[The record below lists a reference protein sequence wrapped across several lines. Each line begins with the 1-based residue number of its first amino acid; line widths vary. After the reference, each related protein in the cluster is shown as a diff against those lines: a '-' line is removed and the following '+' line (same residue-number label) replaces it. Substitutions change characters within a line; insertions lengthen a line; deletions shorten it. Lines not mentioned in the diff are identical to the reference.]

1 MEKINVGLIGFGTVG
16 TGVVKVLQKSGA
28 LISERLGA
36 EIVLKRVADHDTT
49 TDRGV
54 TLPDGVLVSDASV
67 IIDDPEIDIVVELI
81 GGTGAAKELTLQ
93 AIEKGKHIATA
104 NKALLSTHGK
114 EIFSL
119 AADKGVEV
127 GFEASVGGG
136 IPVLKALREGLAA
149 NHIDSMYGI
158 INGTA
163 NYILSKMKN
172 EGGKFEDVL
181 KLAQEMGYAEADPT
195 YDVDGID
202 TAHKLALLI
211 NIAYGTYITHE
222 DVYTEGIRSINQL
235 DIDFASEFGL
245 TIKLLAIAK
254 SIDGKVEARVHPTM
268 IPSEHPLATVD
279 GAYNAVFMHGDAV
292 GSVMF
297 YGLGAGMEPTASA
310 VVADIIDICRDIKS
324 GGVGRT
330 APLSTLPA
338 AIKEVELKA
347 TEELDIQYY
356 MRFLVTDS
364 PGVLASISGVLGA
377 HNISIYSVIQHER
390 KVGGAVALV
399 IRTHHAMER
408 ELRAAVAEIE
418 ELEVT
423 KEKVVYIRI
432 EETLGASE

>member
-16 TGVVKVLQKSGA
+16 TGVVKVLQKNGA

-36 EIVLKRVADHDTT
+36 EIVLKTVADHDTT

-93 AIEKGKHIATA
+93 AINKGKHVVTA

-114 EIFSL
+114 EIFTL
-119 AADKGVEV
+119 ANEKSVEV

-181 KLAQEMGYAEADPT
+181 KLAQEKGYAESDPS

-235 DIDFASEFGL
+235 DINFASEFGL

-254 SIDGKVEARVHPTM
+254 SMDGKIEARVHPTM

-279 GAYNAVFMHGDAV
+279 GAYNAVFIHGDAV

-310 VVADIIDICRDIKS
+310 VVADIIDICRNIKS

-330 APLSTLPA
+330 SPLSTLPA

-347 TEELDIQYY
+347 TEELDVQYY

-399 IRTHHAMER
+399 IRTHHALER
-408 ELRAAVAEIE
+408 ELMAAVAEIE

>member
-1 MEKINVGLIGFGTVG
+1 MKKINVGLIGFGTVG
-16 TGVVKVLQKSGA
+16 TGVVKVLQKNGA

-36 EIVLKRVADHDTT
+36 EIVLKTVADHDTT

-54 TLPDGVLVSDASV
+54 TLPDGVLVSDAAV

-93 AIEKGKHIATA
+93 AIEKGKHVVTA

-114 EIFSL
+114 EIFTL
-119 AADKGVEV
+119 ANEKSVEV

-181 KLAQEMGYAEADPT
+181 KLAQEKGYAESDPS

-235 DIDFASEFGL
+235 DINFASEFGL

-254 SIDGKVEARVHPTM
+254 SMDGKIEARVHPTM

-279 GAYNAVFMHGDAV
+279 GAYNAVFIHGDAV

-310 VVADIIDICRDIKS
+310 VVADIIDICRNIKS

-330 APLSTLPA
+330 SPLSTLPV
-338 AIKEVELKA
+338 AIKKVELKA
-347 TEELDIQYY
+347 TEELDVQYY

-399 IRTHHAMER
+399 IRTHHALER
-408 ELRAAVAEIE
+408 ELRVAVAEIE

>member
-1 MEKINVGLIGFGTVG
+1 
-16 TGVVKVLQKSGA
+16 
-28 LISERLGA
+28 
-36 EIVLKRVADHDTT
+36 
-49 TDRGV
+49 
-54 TLPDGVLVSDASV
+54 
-67 IIDDPEIDIVVELI
+67 
-81 GGTGAAKELTLQ
+81 
-93 AIEKGKHIATA
+93 
-104 NKALLSTHGK
+104 
-114 EIFSL
+114 
-119 AADKGVEV
+119 
-127 GFEASVGGG
+127 
-136 IPVLKALREGLAA
+136 VLKALREGLAA

-181 KLAQEMGYAEADPT
+181 KLAQEKGYAEADPT

-222 DVYTEGIRSINQL
+222 EVYTEGIRSINQL

-310 VVADIIDICRDIKS
+310 VVADIIDICRNIRS
-324 GGVGRT
+324 GGIGRT

-338 AIKEVELKA
+338 AIKDVELKA
-347 TEELDIQYY
+347 VEELDVQYY

-364 PGVLASISGVLGA
+364 PGVLASISGVLGS

-399 IRTHHAMER
+399 IRTHHAIER